1 MPTIIINKHQLTQ
14 AIYLGIL
21 FFILSCSKKD
31 SSPVIVR
38 PSAPTN
44 IEATAGDGQATI
56 RFSPP
61 TNNGGAN
68 IIGYTVVSVPGNI
81 TASGLQSPITITG
94 LTNGVTYQFKVVATN
109 SSGIGD
115 ESVLSNSITPIAAII
130 VNRTCSVVS
139 ISRYNNG
146 TQSDYAMTVFY
157 DFVNRPVRMI
167 MYDSLRKVKE
177 YEASFVYQSDA
188 IIIDQNQSF
197 KIDPTTQ
204 HIKSFITR
212 DNLADPKSDVFLYEY
227 IYNDSGYLIT
237 KNKYINGSQKPI
249 YTTTYVYDNNNLLIG
264 CNMVLTSTNQKL
276 LESTITYETSK
287 IIKSFIYNFPDGFE
301 SFKFSPILNF
311 GKKMKYPVKTMVT
324 KLYDPSKNTLLDTW
338 TSSFGSYSYTSDNYI
353 NQGTQT
359 GDLQQ
364 GFGMFYGK
372 TSFTYLCQ

>member
-1 MPTIIINKHQLTQ
+1 MPTIIINQHQLTQ

-157 DFVNRPVRMI
+157 DFINRPVRMI

-188 IIIDQNQSF
+188 IVIDQNQSF

-204 HIKSFITR
+204 QIRSFITR
-212 DNLADPKSDVFLYEY
+212 DNLADPNSDVFLYEY
-227 IYNDSGYLIT
+227 IYNDSGYLTT
-237 KNKYINGSQKPI
+237 KNKFINGSQKPI

-324 KLYDPSKNTLLDTW
+324 KLYDPSRNTILDTW
-338 TSSFGSYSYTSDNYI
+338 TSSFGSYSYTSNNYI